1 MGILQVYYEAEGNNA
16 QEGLCAEKVFSE
28 CLLKKSFIPVG
39 MLAGRQN
46 SPACY
51 WSGQKWPSKSELSR
65 KIWKHSLPP
74 NSHGTL
80 STRYGETL
88 HEQLC
93 YRKANRCNLVV

>member
-51 WSGQKWPSKSELSR
+51 WSGQK
-65 KIWKHSLPP
+65 
-74 NSHGTL
+74 
-80 STRYGETL
+80 
-88 HEQLC
+88 
-93 YRKANRCNLVV
+93 